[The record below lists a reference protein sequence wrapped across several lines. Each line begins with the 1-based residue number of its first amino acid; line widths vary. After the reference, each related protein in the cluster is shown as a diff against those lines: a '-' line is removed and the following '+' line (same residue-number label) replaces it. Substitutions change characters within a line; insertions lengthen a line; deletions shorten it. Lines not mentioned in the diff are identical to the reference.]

1 MAKRVKIEELYLV
14 ISKEGSVMGCG
25 INAPSACRD
34 AVENSGFY
42 TNWKDM
48 ALSGGYAVTTA
59 TANATYDKEKLDECF
74 DYWRG
79 AADEHY
85 GKRANP

>member
-1 MAKRVKIEELYLV
+1 
-14 ISKEGSVMGCG
+14 
-25 INAPSACRD
+25 
-34 AVENSGFY
+34 
-42 TNWKDM
+42 M